1 MKRKASGLHFPFCD
15 GLVCPECGNNHRFIQ
30 VMAKETHIVDASLKY
45 IKLLEAEVDHYL
57 CAGCGARIDME
68 EPDEP

>member
-1 MKRKASGLHFPFCD
+1 
-15 GLVCPECGNNHRFIQ
+15 
-30 VMAKETHIVDASLKY
+30 MAKETHIVDASLKY